1 MKKLSQNL
9 FMICSVLYWMSQI
22 TFAQA
27 TKPEFKEGSELTYN
41 VDFNG
46 TKYDLVIT
54 LRKLDIRGS
63 RQQVK
68 MDWYYSTVP
77 QQIGTMTMGGQAI
90 DESYNLYY
98 SLQPGES
105 RELKGNLL
113 MIVGRP
119 PFRKL
124 QDGKNASMI
133 VSWLGKAKFVPKP
146 QPEDS
151 KFQLDGHDV
160 DVIYAESE
168 DGAQKIWI
176 LNDEDFPLI
185 MKIVSGQTLTLGAVK
200 APVANG

>member
-1 MKKLSQNL
+1 MKKQFQNL
-9 FMICSVLYWMSQI
+9 FMLCSILYWMNSI
-22 TFAQA
+22 TFAQV
-27 TKPEFKEGSELTYN
+27 TKPELKEGSELTYN

-54 LRKLDIRGS
+54 LRKFDVRSS

-68 MDWYYSTVP
+68 MEWYYSTSA

-90 DESYNLYY
+90 DESYSLYY

-113 MIVGRP
+113 MTIGRQ

-124 QDGKNASMI
+124 QDGKNVSMI
-133 VSWLGKAKFVPKP
+133 VSWLGKTKFVPKP

-168 DGAQKIWI
+168 DGVQKIWV
-176 LNDEDFPLI
+176 LNDEKYPLI